1 MVMITTQ
8 LAAIVATGIAVSGVS
23 AAALPARNHARAQQQ
38 VRMSLD
44 SPTPNHYGRRSV
56 PVAPLPASVSA
67 NVNVRSDHA
76 DSKASTPGTRKSK
89 SRKSKTGNHHSN
101 DGMAVKIDAKV
112 QDPRMQARAQVE
124 ISNDDEDAHHKTGPA
139 KSQSNPPNNGKPQP
153 KPNAQPSPKPQSKP
167 QTQPSKPKPS
177 PQNSK
182 PKPGTQAQ
190 NSKAQP
196 NVKANK
202 QEPDNGS
209 LKAGTHA
216 DDQHKNNAGGS
227 LGVEKRAHKHHHHH
241 HHHHHHGKRD
251 DHVHVH
257 KHDHDRHDHHHHHHH
272 HNVHKHVHKHSSR
285 AVTEGS
291 APRSLLG
298 RTFKNSSARRSRG
311 PRRLRTEQTK
321 RALIKVASTHAR
333 PAYYYDSADGS
344 LLHVGIG
351 KRASTVQA
359 DISAKVQVNRPVSA
373 AADRIIHKK
382 RGLFTARGREP
393 IGRTLG
399 YLASLAGR
407 DVKSDSAPQ
416 RRDTQPGVEGVV
428 NIVSPVAGSS
438 TGEKIA
444 SLLLSNDPAANNAF
458 VLNASNSSATHVFLV
473 PANSTAAAAS
483 DDGSIPVALHV
494 PVYSPDKASMVD
506 YCMTY
511 DPNPPAPVPLT
522 AQSCTDQVTDHQSQ
536 VFAYNPSSGVIVPMW
551 TVAPSSTD
559 PSAAS
564 DDTASATATAT
575 SSVLTSALSTASSSS
590 ATDSASS
597 TSSAAPAKRSSTADA
612 AAAANPDDPNCD
624 DADAVAAASTG
635 NSTMTPQD
643 VTLIFTPSNAAGVL
657 PSARE
662 SAKDM
667 TTFFP
672 PGSAASDD
680 GNVGASSAAPATDAT
695 GDEEDGEDGEDD
707 EDAADATDDE
717 GDVSPSSVDPD
728 IQDPATTDSA
738 AEDDGASEDNAS
750 AAGVASVDASADAEE
765 TITDDEITPTL
776 SSDSSPSMTPV
787 PDASTPYSWMFTPQ
801 K

>member
-44 SPTPNHYGRRSV
+44 SPAPNHYGRRSV

-67 NVNVRSDHA
+67 NPNVRSGQT
-76 DSKASTPGTRKSK
+76 DSTGTGKGKTRKTK
-89 SRKSKTGNHHSN
+89 AGNHRN
-101 DGMAVKIDAKV
+101 DGSTVAQVDAKV
-112 QDPRMQARAQVE
+112 QAPRVQARAQVE
-124 ISNDDEDAHHKTGPA
+124 IGNDDDDAHRKTGPA
-139 KSQSNPPNNGKPQP
+139 KSQSNSPNNGKPQP
-153 KPNAQPSPKPQSKP
+153 KQNAQPSPKPQSKP
-167 QTQPSKPKPS
+167 QAQASKPKSS

-182 PKPGTQAQ
+182 PKPDAQAQ

-202 QEPDNGS
+202 QEPGNGS
-209 LKAGTHA
+209 VKAGTHA
-216 DDQHKNNAGGS
+216 DDPHNNNAGGS
-227 LGVEKRAHKHHHHH
+227 VGVEKRAHKH
-241 HHHHHHGKRD
+241 
-251 DHVHVH
+251 
-257 KHDHDRHDHHHHHHH
+257 
-272 HNVHKHVHKHSSR
+272 
-285 AVTEGS
+285 
-291 APRSLLG
+291 
-298 RTFKNSSARRSRG
+298 
-311 PRRLRTEQTK
+311 
-321 RALIKVASTHAR
+321 LIKVGSTKSR

-351 KRASTVQA
+351 KRTSTVQA
-359 DISAKVQVNRPVSA
+359 ISAEVQVNAPASA
-373 AADRIIHKK
+373 AADRTIHKK

-393 IGRTLG
+393 IGTTLG

-407 DVKSDSAPQ
+407 DVKNDSELQ
-416 RRDTQPGVEGVV
+416 RRDSQPGVEGVI
-428 NIVSPVAGSS
+428 NIVSPVASS
-438 TGEKIA
+438 SSGEKIA
-444 SLLLSNDPAANNAF
+444 SLLLSNDPATNNAF

-473 PANSTAAAAS
+473 PTNSTAAAAS

-536 VFAYNPSSGVIVPMW
+536 VFSYNPSTGVIVPMW

-559 PSAAS
+559 PSASS
-564 DDTASATATAT
+564 DDAASSTASATAT
-575 SSVLTSALSTASSSS
+575 SSVLASTSSTASSSS
-590 ATDSASS
+590 ATDSASP
-597 TSSAAPAKRSSTADA
+597 TSSAAPVKRSSEADA
-612 AAAANPDDPNCD
+612 AAVANPDDPDCD
-624 DADAVAAASTG
+624 NTDSVAAASAG

-657 PSARE
+657 PSSRE

-695 GDEEDGEDGEDD
+695 GDEDDGDDAEDD
-707 EDAADATDDE
+707 EDAADAADDE
-717 GDVSPSSVDPD
+717 GDVTPSSV
-728 IQDPATTDSA
+728 DPATTDSA
-738 AEDDGASEDNAS
+738 DEDDGASEDDAS

-765 TITDDEITPTL
+765 TITDDEVTPTL
-776 SSDSSPSMTPV
+776 SSNSSPSMTPV